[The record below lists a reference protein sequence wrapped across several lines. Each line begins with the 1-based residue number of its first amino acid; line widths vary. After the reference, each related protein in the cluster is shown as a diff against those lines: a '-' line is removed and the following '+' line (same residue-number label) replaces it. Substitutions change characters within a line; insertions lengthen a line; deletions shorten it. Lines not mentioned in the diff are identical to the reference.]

1 MVSTKEINHQS
12 VTDHDG
18 VVANISVAENHH
30 GDSKQHNEFISH
42 EHWAFL
48 VDKGIKQHLMDVHL
62 WTRSIHFYFYF
73 FFRKSRLCLGGR
85 VRLKSRRELKDFF
98 CKIKENKCQDYCE
111 KCEK

>member
-18 VVANISVAENHH
+18 VVANISVAKNHH
-30 GDSKQHNEFISH
+30 GNSKQHNEFVGH

-62 WTRSIHFYFYF
+62 RTRRIHFLE
-73 FFRKSRLCLGGR
+73 KSRLCLGGR

-111 KCEK
+111 K